1 MKKKFAS
8 IFDIIGP
15 VMVGPSSSH
24 TAGAVRIGNVARAI
38 LDDEPKR
45 VLFYLFG
52 SFADTYKG
60 HGTDVALA
68 GGILGLKTDD
78 KRIPSSLLMARE
90 KGIDMK
96 FIPLADE
103 IEHPNTVKIIM
114 YTEDERRMSV
124 EAVSIGGGNIQITN
138 INDIALRIDGGVPN
152 LLILHQD
159 RKGMIAKVSTILS
172 DLNINIATMKV
183 DRVAKGESASMII
196 ELDQETLSAS
206 LKEIEALENVESVI
220 YIPKQLGGLLH
231 D

>member
-38 LDDEPKR
+38 LNSEPTR

-68 GGILGLKTDD
+68 AGILGLKTDD
-78 KRIPSSLLMARE
+78 SRIPSSLLMALE
-90 KGIDMK
+90 KDIDMK

-103 IEHPNTVKIIM
+103 VEHPNTVRIIM
-114 YTEDERRMSV
+114 YTKDDVKMVV
-124 EAVSIGGGNIQITN
+124 EAISIGGGNIQITM
-138 INDIALRIDGGVPN
+138 INDIKLLMDGGVPN
-152 LLILHQD
+152 LLILHKD
-159 RKGMIAKVSTILS
+159 TSGMIAKVATILS
-172 DLNINIATMKV
+172 DLSINIATMKV
-183 DRVAKGESASMII
+183 DRVAKGGSASMII

-206 LKEIEALENVESVI
+206 LKEIEALDNVDRVI
-220 YIPKQLGGLLH
+220 YIPKQLGGASH

>member
-1 MKKKFAS
+1 MKKKFQS

-24 TAGAVRIGNVARAI
+24 TAGAVRIGNVARTI
-38 LDDEPKR
+38 LNDDLDR

-68 GGILGLKTDD
+68 GGILGFPTDD
-78 KRIPSSLLMARE
+78 DRIPSALLIAKERN
-90 KGIDMK
+90 IDMK

-103 IEHPNTVKIIM
+103 VEHPNTVKIIM
-114 YTEDERRMSV
+114 YGKSGIKVSV
-124 EAVSIGGGNIQITN
+124 EAESIGGGSIQIIG
-138 INDIALRIDGGVPN
+138 INDIRLRMDGGVPN

-159 RKGMIAKVSTILS
+159 TPGMIAKVATILS
-172 DLNINIATMKV
+172 ELKINIATMKV
-183 DRVAKGESASMII
+183 DRVSKNGDASMII
-196 ELDQETLSAS
+196 ELDQDTLKTSVKD
-206 LKEIEALENVESVI
+206 LEALENVDQVI
-220 YIPKQLGGLLH
+220 YIPKQTGGTTH

>member
-1 MKKKFAS
+1 MKKKFGS

-38 LDDEPKR
+38 LNAEPER

-68 GGILGLKTDD
+68 AGIMGLKTDD
-78 KRIPSSLLMARE
+78 ERIPSALLLAQE
-90 KGIDMK
+90 KGVDMK

-103 IEHPNTVKIIM
+103 VDHPNTVRIIM
-114 YTEDERRMSV
+114 YPKVGEKMVV
-124 EAVSIGGGNIQITN
+124 EAISIGGGNIQITM
-138 INDIALRIDGGVPN
+138 INDIKLCMDGGVPN
-152 LLILHQD
+152 LLILHRD
-159 RKGMIAKVSTILS
+159 KPGMIANVATILS
-172 DLNINIATMKV
+172 DLKINIATMKV
-183 DRVAKGESASMII
+183 DRVSKGGSASMII
-196 ELDQETLSAS
+196 ELDQDTLKAS
-206 LKEIEALENVESVI
+206 LNKLEELDNVERVI
-220 YIPKQLGGLLH
+220 YIPKQLGGIEH